1 MILHAHAPTS
11 LASEAVALQ
20 IAATVNIVVRSKI
33 AAALRFRR
41 FKKPSDITK
50 SRSLGYPAM
59 KTCFGGRNGMRWKSA
74 RAALDEPGKR
84 RTRIKQTD
92 NNKKDKGLNT

>member
-33 AAALRFRR
+33 AAALRFRKIQKA
-41 FKKPSDITK
+41 F
-50 SRSLGYPAM
+50 GYNQIPIFRISGDEDLLRWPQWYEVEICAR
-59 KTCFGGRNGMRWKSA
+59 GAGVNNGLFIIS
-74 RAALDEPGKR
+74 
-84 RTRIKQTD
+84 
-92 NNKKDKGLNT
+92 